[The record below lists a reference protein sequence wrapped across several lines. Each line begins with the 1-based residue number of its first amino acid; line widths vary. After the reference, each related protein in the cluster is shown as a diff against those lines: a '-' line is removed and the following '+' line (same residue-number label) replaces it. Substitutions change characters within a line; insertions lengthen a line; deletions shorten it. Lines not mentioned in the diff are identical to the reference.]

1 MILSGGGYR
10 SSTERILELEMDG
23 LELLAMGLSVPLDR
37 TLDGPVLFAE
47 KDPELTNEPIVG
59 VEGSLLKIFSSS
71 TSFFHAT
78 NPPTSNM
85 GGRFSGLW
93 NSFSNIARKS
103 ADMGESTGP
112 KEVDS
117 SS

>member
-1 MILSGGGYR
+1 MLD
-10 SSTERILELEMDG
+10 TDG
-23 LELLAMGLSVPLDR
+23 LEVLVIIPSVPLER

-47 KDPELTNEPIVG
+47 TDPEPTNEPTVG
-59 VEGSLLKIFSSS
+59 VEGSLLKTFSSS
-71 TSFFHAT
+71 TSFFHAA
-78 NPPTSNM
+78 NPPTSII

-103 ADMGESTGP
+103 ADMGESAPP
-112 KEVDS
+112 KVVDS